1 MSETQFP
8 SIAIHGNK
16 HTFEIAPVLLAAKCF
31 YPGEA
36 TVKMGGIPNLFGL
49 EAIPGFGEEGEADV
63 ATHAET
69 QALRYSVANPD
80 LRVILTVSEGLYRLA
95 ARRSAGIET
104 LADLRGKRIATIV
117 QTSSGYFLNR
127 LLASAGM
134 TVADVEPVRILPLSD
149 MPRALAAG
157 EVDAV
162 TIWEPYMEDAVAALG
177 DDVIE
182 FSGEGI
188 YREIFN
194 LNTKAANLADPEK
207 RAKIV
212 AFTRSVMDAAAKIRE
227 MPAIAWPLVHLSG
240 GHSMEVI
247 ERAWPHHSYPAQ
259 LAPDL
264 LDVMALE
271 EQWLAQM
278 DGRAARSREDL
289 AVLIDPSVSEE
300 AARLPGQEPRASP
313 TP

>member
-1 MSETQFP
+1 MSEGNFP
-8 SIAIHGNK
+8 AIAIHGNK
-16 HTFEIAPVLLAAKCF
+16 HTFEIAPVLLAADRF

-49 EAIPGFGEEGEADV
+49 EAIPGFGEEGVADV

-69 QALRYSVANPD
+69 QGLRYSVANPD
-80 LRVILTVSEGLYRLA
+80 LRIILTVSEGLYRLA
-95 ARRSAGIET
+95 ARRSAGIANI
-104 LADLRGKRIATIV
+104 ADLRGKRIGTII

-134 TVADVEPVRILPLSD
+134 TVADVEVVRILPLGD
-149 MPRALAAG
+149 MHRALAAG

-182 FSGEGI
+182 FSGKGI

-194 LNTKAANLADPEK
+194 LNTTAANLADPEK
-207 RAKIV
+207 RPKIV
-212 AFTRSVMDAAAKIRE
+212 AFVRSVMDAAAAIRNT
-227 MPAIAWPLVHLSG
+227 PAVAWPLVHRSG
-240 GHSMEVI
+240 GHSMEIV
-247 ERAWPHHSYPAQ
+247 ERAWPHHAYPAQ

-264 LDVMALE
+264 LDVMATE
-271 EQWLAQM
+271 ELWLAHM
-278 DGRAARSREDL
+278 DGREARSRDAL

-300 AARLPGQEPRASP
+300 AARLPG
-313 TP
+313 